1 MTQNH
6 HLVYLAHTN
15 ADLYNELIFSVY
27 SFKRYHSENKIKI
40 IVYTDNVSSIKEYL
54 KEFDITYIAINQ
66 ETIKQWMEGTNFIY
80 KTKIACL
87 IDASSRFTGNFL
99 LVDTD
104 TYFTNQCYHLFQQIQ
119 ALRIVLH
126 VFEKHLDR
134 SSIYKGLLGK
144 TIQVNET
151 SYQLTS
157 KTEIWNSGVIGISSH
172 LSFLL
177 KEANQLCAKIYELN
191 KRHIAEQL
199 ALSVVFQKENKIIN
213 ADYAIFHYWNLKEF
227 RPELKRL
234 LTRKGATEHRYLQ
247 ELICWVNPV
256 VLLNE
261 KREWRKL
268 NRFRMP
274 LLKLFDIH
282 FRLQPIKFY
291 P

>member
-6 HLVYLAHTN
+6 YLVYLAHTN

-40 IVYTDNVSSIKEYL
+40 IVYTDNVSYIKEYL

-87 IDASSRFTGNFL
+87 IDATSRFTGNFL

-144 TIQVNET
+144 IIQANDT

-177 KEANQLCAKIYELN
+177 KEANQLCDKIYELN

-213 ADYAIFHYWNLKEF
+213 ADYAIFRYWNLKEF

-234 LTRKGATEHRYLQ
+234 LEKPEATNHTYLQ
-247 ELICWVNPV
+247 KLFFLVNPI
-256 VLLNE
+256 LLLKE
-261 KREWRKL
+261 KQEWKRQ

-274 LLKLFDIH
+274 FLKLFDIH